1 MRKSDS
7 ERRALRPKR
16 GDYVEALARGLAI
29 LRAFGDRHRV
39 SLSEMARLVYIPK
52 PSVRRTLI
60 TLSDLGYVSSI
71 GRQFELTPKVVTLA
85 AAYLSSTPIVELLQ
99 PSCERISKLT
109 GMSTAIAIL
118 DGTNAL
124 TVAAAH
130 PSWPPMAEF
139 TSGQRL
145 SLFETALGLMLL
157 AMLPDTERDAL
168 FRRVSKAVPD
178 TVGRIAQ
185 QAVSH
190 VLRQGFAVTGINM
203 PGFPALAV
211 PLHRRDGRAFGP
223 YGIALPSRGA
233 SREDAP
239 QELVDAL
246 TLEAANV
253 QSRLI

>member
-145 SLFETALGLMLL
+145 SLFE
-157 AMLPDTERDAL
+157 RDAL

-246 TLEAANV
+246 TSEAANV

>member
-16 GDYVEALARGLAI
+16 GDYVEALARGLAV
-29 LRAFGDRHRV
+29 LHVFSDRHRV
-39 SLSEMARLVYIPK
+39 SLSEIARLVDIPK

-60 TLSDLGYVSSI
+60 TLSELGYVSST
-71 GRQFELTPKVVTLA
+71 GRQCELTPKVVTLA
-85 AAYLSSTPIVELLQ
+85 AAYLSSTPIAKLLQ

-109 GMSTAIAIL
+109 GMSSAIAIL
-118 DGTNAL
+118 DGTYAL

-130 PSWPPMAEF
+130 PPWPPMAAF

-157 AMLPDTERDAL
+157 AMLPDTERDTL
-168 FRRVSKAVPD
+168 FQRIFNAVPD
-178 TVGRIAQ
+178 TVGRIAEQ
-185 QAVSH
+185 VVSH
-190 VLRQGFAVTGINM
+190 VSRQGFAVTGIDV

-211 PLHRRDGRAFGP
+211 PLHRRDGRAFGA
-223 YGIALPSRGA
+223 YGISLPSRTA
-233 SREDAP
+233 SSTTQ
-239 QELVDAL
+239 QELVHAL

-253 QSRLI
+253 RSRLI